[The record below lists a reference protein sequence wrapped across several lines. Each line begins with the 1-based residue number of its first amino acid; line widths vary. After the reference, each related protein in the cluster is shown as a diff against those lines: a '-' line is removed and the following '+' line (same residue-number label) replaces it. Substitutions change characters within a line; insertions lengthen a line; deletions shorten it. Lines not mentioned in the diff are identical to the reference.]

1 MVMEPNNNIH
11 NFLYRRRRYRGQ
23 VKPEALVFNAN
34 LQDFAQRISYITDL
48 ETAGKISPQEA
59 YYQIN
64 GLWEQVKSSYS
75 ALGIENKDF
84 VGSNDWC
91 I

>member
-1 MVMEPNNNIH
+1 MEPDKNLH

-64 GLWEQVKSSYS
+64 GLWEQIRSSYC
-75 ALGIENKDF
+75 ALGIENKDL